1 MKTTSLYLFAQI
13 MAFKCK
19 TGMTESTVSFFPCSL
34 LHLDVKWLK
43 TESRFFCFY
52 FGLWNLESEAA
63 LTNLC
68 HSTLYLSHVNRED
81 SSMKHSNWTHN
92 LISLIYIPNIAK

>member
-34 LHLDVKWLK
+34 LHLDVK
-43 TESRFFCFY
+43 
-52 FGLWNLESEAA
+52 
-63 LTNLC
+63 
-68 HSTLYLSHVNRED
+68 
-81 SSMKHSNWTHN
+81 
-92 LISLIYIPNIAK
+92 